1 MNQEYVTCR
10 KQGHSVDDRMLLSP
24 TEALT
29 TMALVPIAVFVLVLL
44 AISVP
49 LQHSFGSNRTLDFS
63 LFPDGSAHVFFEL
76 ESNPLFPDTQI
87 VLFGES
93 IENLV
98 VEDENGFLLTT
109 ESSQNNPT
117 IFEVETLGASTVL
130 INYDTYSLV
139 SKNGKVWSF
148 AVDSPTE
155 FSLLMPVNSLVVG
168 MTTFPI
174 DMSEEDDRIKMLL
187 PPGPVELTYFLT
199 HAESAQAKPVVETED
214 SSESSII
221 IAIAGIIIAVIIAVI
236 FKFRKKPIRN
246 TQAELVK
253 EEKETTEQFELEFTL
268 SDDNVRDDDKEII
281 KFIHENGGEVLE
293 SELRKKFLQPRTTM
307 WRAVKRLERQ
317 GKIIISKKDQQNLVK
332 LKTREDQDE

>member
-10 KQGHSVDDRMLLSP
+10 KQEHSVCDRMLLSP
-24 TEALT
+24 TEALS

-87 VLFGES
+87 TLFGES

-109 ESSQNNPT
+109 EPAQGDSNN
-117 IFEVETLGASTVL
+117 FEVETLGASTIL

-155 FSLLMPVNSLVVG
+155 FSLLMPMNSLVVG

-199 HAESAQAKPVVETED
+199 HAESAQVNPVVETED
-214 SSESSII
+214 SSQPSII
-221 IAIAGIIIAVIIAVI
+221 IAITGIIIAVIIGVI
-236 FKFRKKPIRN
+236 FKFRKKPTSNIQ
-246 TQAELVK
+246 TESVK
-253 EEKETTEQFELEFTL
+253 ESTEQFGLESTL
-268 SDDNVRDDDKEII
+268 SDENVRDDDKEII

-332 LKTREDQDE
+332 LKTLEDQDE

>member
-10 KQGHSVDDRMLLSP
+10 KQEHSVCDRMLLSP

-87 VLFGES
+87 TLFGES

-109 ESSQNNPT
+109 EPSQGSST
-117 IFEVETLGASTVL
+117 VFEVETLGASTIL

-155 FSLLMPVNSLVVG
+155 FSLLMPMNSLVVG

-199 HAESAQAKPVVETED
+199 HAESAQVNPVVETED
-214 SSESSII
+214 SSQPSII
-221 IAIAGIIIAVIIAVI
+221 IAITGIIIAVIIGVI
-236 FKFRKKPIRN
+236 FKFRKKPISN
-246 TQAELVK
+246 IQTESVK
-253 EEKETTEQFELEFTL
+253 ESTEQFGLESTL
-268 SDDNVRDDDKEII
+268 SDENVRDDDKEII

-307 WRAVKRLERQ
+307 WRAVKRLERH

>member
-10 KQGHSVDDRMLLSP
+10 KQGHSVCDRMLLSP

-63 LFPDGSAHVFFEL
+63 LFPDGSAHVFFEV

-87 VLFGES
+87 ALFGES

-109 ESSQNNPT
+109 EPSQNNPS
-117 IFEVETLGASTVL
+117 IFEVETLGASTIL

-148 AVDSPTE
+148 TVDSPTE
-155 FSLLMPVNSLVVG
+155 FSLLMPMNSLVVG

-199 HAESAQAKPVVETED
+199 HAESAQVKPIVETED
-214 SSESSII
+214 SSQSSII
-221 IAIAGIIIAVIIAVI
+221 IAIAASIIAVIIAII

-246 TQAELVK
+246 IQAELVK
-253 EEKETTEQFELEFTL
+253 EGKGSTEQFELESTL

-317 GKIIISKKDQQNLVK
+317 GKIITSKKDQQNLVK

>member
-10 KQGHSVDDRMLLSP
+10 KQEHSVCDRMLLSP

-87 VLFGES
+87 TLFGES

-109 ESSQNNPT
+109 EPSQGSST
-117 IFEVETLGASTVL
+117 VFEVETLGASTIL

-155 FSLLMPVNSLVVG
+155 FSLLMPMNSLVVG

-199 HAESAQAKPVVETED
+199 HAESAQVNPVVETED
-214 SSESSII
+214 SSQPSII
-221 IAIAGIIIAVIIAVI
+221 IAITGIIIAVIIGAI
-236 FKFRKKPIRN
+236 FKFRKKPISN
-246 TQAELVK
+246 IQTESVK
-253 EEKETTEQFELEFTL
+253 ESTEQFGLESTL

-307 WRAVKRLERQ
+307 WRAVKRLERH

>member
-10 KQGHSVDDRMLLSP
+10 KQEHSVCDRMLLSP

-87 VLFGES
+87 TLFGES

-109 ESSQNNPT
+109 EPSQGDSNN
-117 IFEVETLGASTVL
+117 FEVETLGASTIL

-155 FSLLMPVNSLVVG
+155 FSLLMPMNSLVVG

-199 HAESAQAKPVVETED
+199 HAESAQVNPVVETED
-214 SSESSII
+214 SSQPSII
-221 IAIAGIIIAVIIAVI
+221 IAITGIIIAVIIGVI
-236 FKFRKKPIRN
+236 FKFRKKPISN
-246 TQAELVK
+246 IQTESVK
-253 EEKETTEQFELEFTL
+253 ESTEQFGLESTL
-268 SDDNVRDDDKEII
+268 SDENVRDDDKEII

-332 LKTREDQDE
+332 LKTLEDQDE

>member
-10 KQGHSVDDRMLLSP
+10 KQEHSVCDRMLLSP

-29 TMALVPIAVFVLVLL
+29 TMALVPIALFVLVLL

-87 VLFGES
+87 TLFGES

-109 ESSQNNPT
+109 EPAQGDSNN
-117 IFEVETLGASTVL
+117 FEVETLGASTIL

-155 FSLLMPVNSLVVG
+155 FSLLMPMNSLVVG

-199 HAESAQAKPVVETED
+199 HAESAQVNPVVETED
-214 SSESSII
+214 SSQPSII
-221 IAIAGIIIAVIIAVI
+221 IAITGIIIAVIIGVI
-236 FKFRKKPIRN
+236 FKFRKKPISN
-246 TQAELVK
+246 IQTESVK
-253 EEKETTEQFELEFTL
+253 ESTEQFGLESTL
-268 SDDNVRDDDKEII
+268 SDENVRDDDKEII

>member
-10 KQGHSVDDRMLLSP
+10 KQEHSVCDRMLLSP

-87 VLFGES
+87 TLFGES

-109 ESSQNNPT
+109 EPAQGDSNN
-117 IFEVETLGASTVL
+117 FEVETLGASTIL

-155 FSLLMPVNSLVVG
+155 FSLLMPMNSLVVG

-199 HAESAQAKPVVETED
+199 HAESAQVNPVVETED
-214 SSESSII
+214 SSQPSII
-221 IAIAGIIIAVIIAVI
+221 IAITGIIIAVIIGVI
-236 FKFRKKPIRN
+236 FKFRKKPISN
-246 TQAELVK
+246 IQTESVK
-253 EEKETTEQFELEFTL
+253 KEKESTEQFGLESTL
-268 SDDNVRDDDKEII
+268 SDDNVRDDDKAII

>member
-10 KQGHSVDDRMLLSP
+10 KQEHSVCDRMLLSP

-87 VLFGES
+87 TLFGES

-109 ESSQNNPT
+109 EPAQGDPNN
-117 IFEVETLGASTVL
+117 FEVETLGASTIL

-155 FSLLMPVNSLVVG
+155 FSLLMPMNSLVVG

-199 HAESAQAKPVVETED
+199 HAESAQVNPVVETED
-214 SSESSII
+214 SSQPSII
-221 IAIAGIIIAVIIAVI
+221 IAITGIIIAVIIGVI
-236 FKFRKKPIRN
+236 FKFRKKPISN
-246 TQAELVK
+246 IQTESVK
-253 EEKETTEQFELEFTL
+253 ESTEQFGLESTL
-268 SDDNVRDDDKEII
+268 SDENVRDDDKEII

>member
-10 KQGHSVDDRMLLSP
+10 KQEHSVCDRMLLSP

-87 VLFGES
+87 TLFGES

-109 ESSQNNPT
+109 EPAQGDSNN
-117 IFEVETLGASTVL
+117 FEVETLGASSIL

-155 FSLLMPVNSLVVG
+155 FSLLMPMNSLVVG

-199 HAESAQAKPVVETED
+199 HAESAQVNPVVETED
-214 SSESSII
+214 SSQPSII
-221 IAIAGIIIAVIIAVI
+221 IAITGIIIAVIIGVI
-236 FKFRKKPIRN
+236 FKFRKKPISN
-246 TQAELVK
+246 IQTESVK
-253 EEKETTEQFELEFTL
+253 ESTEQFGLESTL
-268 SDDNVRDDDKEII
+268 SDENVRDDDKEII

>member
-10 KQGHSVDDRMLLSP
+10 KQEHSVCDRMLLSP
-24 TEALT
+24 TEALS

-87 VLFGES
+87 TLFGES

-109 ESSQNNPT
+109 EPAQGDFNN
-117 IFEVETLGASTVL
+117 FEVETLGASTIL

-155 FSLLMPVNSLVVG
+155 FSLLMPMNSLVVG

-199 HAESAQAKPVVETED
+199 HAESAQVNPVVETED
-214 SSESSII
+214 SSQPSII
-221 IAIAGIIIAVIIAVI
+221 IAITGIIIAVIIGVI
-236 FKFRKKPIRN
+236 FKFRKKPISN
-246 TQAELVK
+246 IQTESVK
-253 EEKETTEQFELEFTL
+253 ESTEQFGLESTL
-268 SDDNVRDDDKEII
+268 SDENVRDDDKEII

>member
-1 MNQEYVTCR
+1 
-10 KQGHSVDDRMLLSP
+10 
-24 TEALT
+24 
-29 TMALVPIAVFVLVLL
+29 
-44 AISVP
+44 
-49 LQHSFGSNRTLDFS
+49 
-63 LFPDGSAHVFFEL
+63 
-76 ESNPLFPDTQI
+76 
-87 VLFGES
+87 LFGES

-109 ESSQNNPT
+109 EPAQGDPT
-117 IFEVETLGASTVL
+117 IFEVETLGASTIL

-155 FSLLMPVNSLVVG
+155 FSLLMPMNSLVVG

-199 HAESAQAKPVVETED
+199 HAESAQVNPVVETED
-214 SSESSII
+214 SSQPSII
-221 IAIAGIIIAVIIAVI
+221 IAITGIIIAVIIGVI
-236 FKFRKKPIRN
+236 FKFRKKPISN
-246 TQAELVK
+246 IQTESVK
-253 EEKETTEQFELEFTL
+253 ESTEQFGLESTL
-268 SDDNVRDDDKEII
+268 SDENVRDDDKEII

-332 LKTREDQDE
+332 LKTLEDQDE

>member
-87 VLFGES
+87 TLFGES

-109 ESSQNNPT
+109 EPSQNNPT
-117 IFEVETLGASTVL
+117 IFEVETLGASTIL

-199 HAESAQAKPVVETED
+199 HAESAQVKPVVETED
-214 SSESSII
+214 SSQSSII
-221 IAIAGIIIAVIIAVI
+221 IAIAGIITAVIIAVI

-253 EEKETTEQFELEFTL
+253 EEKGSTEQFELESTL

>member
-10 KQGHSVDDRMLLSP
+10 KQEHSVCDRMLLSP

-87 VLFGES
+87 TLFGES

-109 ESSQNNPT
+109 EPAQGDSNN
-117 IFEVETLGASTVL
+117 FEVETLGASTIL

-155 FSLLMPVNSLVVG
+155 FSLLMPMNSLVVG

-199 HAESAQAKPVVETED
+199 HAESAQVNPVVETED
-214 SSESSII
+214 SSQPSII
-221 IAIAGIIIAVIIAVI
+221 IAITGIIIAVIIGVI
-236 FKFRKKPIRN
+236 FKFRKKPISN
-246 TQAELVK
+246 IQTESVK
-253 EEKETTEQFELEFTL
+253 ESTEQFGLESTL

-307 WRAVKRLERQ
+307 WRAVKRLERH

>member
-10 KQGHSVDDRMLLSP
+10 KQEHSVCDRMLLSP

-63 LFPDGSAHVFFEL
+63 LFPDGSAHVFFEV

-87 VLFGES
+87 ALFGES

-109 ESSQNNPT
+109 EPSQNNPS
-117 IFEVETLGASTVL
+117 IFEVETLGASTIL

-148 AVDSPTE
+148 TVDSPTE
-155 FSLLMPVNSLVVG
+155 FSLLMPMNSLVVG

-199 HAESAQAKPVVETED
+199 HAESAQVKPVVETED
-214 SSESSII
+214 SSQSSII
-221 IAIAGIIIAVIIAVI
+221 IAIAGIIIATIIAVI

-246 TQAELVK
+246 IQTESAK
-253 EEKETTEQFELEFTL
+253 EEKGSIEQFDLEPTL

-281 KFIHENGGEVLE
+281 KFIHESGGEVLE

-332 LKTREDQDE
+332 LKTRENQDE

>member
-117 IFEVETLGASTVL
+117 IFEVETLGASTIL

-155 FSLLMPVNSLVVG
+155 FSLLMPMNSLVVG

-199 HAESAQAKPVVETED
+199 HAESAQVNPVVETED
-214 SSESSII
+214 SSQPSII
-221 IAIAGIIIAVIIAVI
+221 IAITGIIIAVIIGVI
-236 FKFRKKPIRN
+236 FKFRKKPISN
-246 TQAELVK
+246 IQTESVK
-253 EEKETTEQFELEFTL
+253 ESTEQFGLESTL
-268 SDDNVRDDDKEII
+268 SDENVRDDDKEII

>member
-10 KQGHSVDDRMLLSP
+10 KQEHLVCDRMLLSP
-24 TEALT
+24 TEALS

-87 VLFGES
+87 TLFGES

-98 VEDENGFLLTT
+98 AEDENGFLLTT
-109 ESSQNNPT
+109 EPAQGDSNN
-117 IFEVETLGASTVL
+117 FEVETLGASTIL

-155 FSLLMPVNSLVVG
+155 FSLLMPMNSLVVG

-174 DMSEEDDRIKMLL
+174 DMSEEGDRIKMLL

-199 HAESAQAKPVVETED
+199 HAESAQVNPVVETED
-214 SSESSII
+214 SSQPSII
-221 IAIAGIIIAVIIAVI
+221 IAITGIIIAVIIGVI
-236 FKFRKKPIRN
+236 FKFRKKPISN
-246 TQAELVK
+246 IQTESVK
-253 EEKETTEQFELEFTL
+253 ESTEQFGLESTL
-268 SDDNVRDDDKEII
+268 SDENVRDDDKEII

>member
-87 VLFGES
+87 TLFGES

-109 ESSQNNPT
+109 EPSQNNPT
-117 IFEVETLGASTVL
+117 IFEVETLGASTIL

-199 HAESAQAKPVVETED
+199 HAESAQIKPVVETED

-253 EEKETTEQFELEFTL
+253 EEKGSTEQFELESTL
-268 SDDNVRDDDKEII
+268 SDNNVRDLSL
-281 KFIHENGGEVLE
+281 IH
-293 SELRKKFLQPRTTM
+293 
-307 WRAVKRLERQ
+307 
-317 GKIIISKKDQQNLVK
+317 I
-332 LKTREDQDE
+332 

>member
-10 KQGHSVDDRMLLSP
+10 KQEHSVCDRMLLSP
-24 TEALT
+24 TEALS

-87 VLFGES
+87 TLFGES

-109 ESSQNNPT
+109 EPSQGDPT
-117 IFEVETLGASTVL
+117 IFEVETLGASIIL

-155 FSLLMPVNSLVVG
+155 FSLLMPMNSLVVG

-199 HAESAQAKPVVETED
+199 HAESAQVNPVVETED
-214 SSESSII
+214 SSQPSII
-221 IAIAGIIIAVIIAVI
+221 IAITGIIIAVIIGVI
-236 FKFRKKPIRN
+236 FKFRKKPISN
-246 TQAELVK
+246 IQTESVK
-253 EEKETTEQFELEFTL
+253 ESTEQFGLESTL
-268 SDDNVRDDDKEII
+268 SDENVRDDDKEII

>member
-1 MNQEYVTCR
+1 MNQEYVICR
-10 KQGHSVDDRMLLSP
+10 KQEHSVCDRMLLSP

-87 VLFGES
+87 TLFGES

-109 ESSQNNPT
+109 EPSQGSST
-117 IFEVETLGASTVL
+117 VFEVETLGASTIL

-155 FSLLMPVNSLVVG
+155 FSLLMPMNSLVVG

-199 HAESAQAKPVVETED
+199 HAESAQVNPVVETED
-214 SSESSII
+214 SSQPSII
-221 IAIAGIIIAVIIAVI
+221 IAITGIIIAVIIGVI
-236 FKFRKKPIRN
+236 FKFRKKPISN
-246 TQAELVK
+246 IQTESVK
-253 EEKETTEQFELEFTL
+253 ESTEQFGLESTL
-268 SDDNVRDDDKEII
+268 SDDSVRDDDKEII

>member
-10 KQGHSVDDRMLLSP
+10 KQEHSVYDRMLLSP

-76 ESNPLFPDTQI
+76 DSNPLFPDTQI
-87 VLFGES
+87 TLFGES

-109 ESSQNNPT
+109 EPAQGDSNN
-117 IFEVETLGASTVL
+117 FEVETLGASTIL

-155 FSLLMPVNSLVVG
+155 FSLLMPMNSLVVG

-199 HAESAQAKPVVETED
+199 HAESAQVNPVVETED
-214 SSESSII
+214 SSQPSII
-221 IAIAGIIIAVIIAVI
+221 IAITGIIIAVIIGVI
-236 FKFRKKPIRN
+236 FKFRKKPISN
-246 TQAELVK
+246 IQTESVK
-253 EEKETTEQFELEFTL
+253 ESTEQFGLESTL

>member
-1 MNQEYVTCR
+1 MNQESVVCG
-10 KQGHSVDDRMLLSP
+10 KQEHSVCDRMLLSP

-87 VLFGES
+87 TLFGES

-109 ESSQNNPT
+109 EPAQGDST
-117 IFEVETLGASTVL
+117 VFEVETLGASTIL

-155 FSLLMPVNSLVVG
+155 FSLLMPMNSLVVG

-199 HAESAQAKPVVETED
+199 HAESAQVNPVVETED
-214 SSESSII
+214 SSQPSII
-221 IAIAGIIIAVIIAVI
+221 IAITGIIIAVIIGVI
-236 FKFRKKPIRN
+236 FKFRKKPISN
-246 TQAELVK
+246 IQTESVK
-253 EEKETTEQFELEFTL
+253 ESTEQFGLESTL
-268 SDDNVRDDDKEII
+268 SDENVRDDDKEII

-332 LKTREDQDE
+332 LKTLEDQDE

>member
-1 MNQEYVTCR
+1 MNQESVLCS
-10 KQGHSVDDRMLLSP
+10 KIGHSTDDRMLLSP

-117 IFEVETLGASTVL
+117 IFEVETLGASTIL

-253 EEKETTEQFELEFTL
+253 EEKETTEQFELESTL

>member
-10 KQGHSVDDRMLLSP
+10 KQEHSVCDRMLLSP
-24 TEALT
+24 TEALS

-87 VLFGES
+87 TLFGES

-109 ESSQNNPT
+109 EPAQGDSNN
-117 IFEVETLGASTVL
+117 FEVETLGASTIL

-155 FSLLMPVNSLVVG
+155 FSLLMPMNSLVVG

-199 HAESAQAKPVVETED
+199 HAESAQVNPVVETED
-214 SSESSII
+214 SSQPSIV
-221 IAIAGIIIAVIIAVI
+221 IAITGIIIAVIIGVI
-236 FKFRKKPIRN
+236 FKFRKKPISN
-246 TQAELVK
+246 IQTESVK
-253 EEKETTEQFELEFTL
+253 ESTEQFGLESTL
-268 SDDNVRDDDKEII
+268 SDENVRDDDKEII

>member
-10 KQGHSVDDRMLLSP
+10 KQEHSVCDRMLLSP

-87 VLFGES
+87 TLFGES

-109 ESSQNNPT
+109 EPSQDSST
-117 IFEVETLGASTVL
+117 VFEVETLGASTIL

-155 FSLLMPVNSLVVG
+155 FSLLMPMNSLVVG

-199 HAESAQAKPVVETED
+199 HAESAQVNPVVETED
-214 SSESSII
+214 SSQPSII
-221 IAIAGIIIAVIIAVI
+221 IAITGIIIAVIIGVI
-236 FKFRKKPIRN
+236 FKFRKKPISN
-246 TQAELVK
+246 IQTESVK
-253 EEKETTEQFELEFTL
+253 ESTEQFGLESTL
-268 SDDNVRDDDKEII
+268 SDDNVRDDDKAII